1 MKAGKYTI
9 KDFFVNRYLKQV
21 IVPEIQRDY
30 VWQEEQLI
38 GLLNSLLADFF
49 KFATYESVNLD
60 SALRV
65 VDKELVESF
74 NTYRKRLTCTSNIG
88 FIYAY
93 NDEEFA
99 GRYFLI
105 DGQQRI
111 TSAFLI
117 LLTLAHRNRGLT
129 ERFRSTY
136 FEEGTLKFDY
146 KVRDASHDFLSKLVP
161 YLLDTPD
168 EKVDEQMWMYSDSDT
183 TIQNLFKNFHA
194 LQRFFSSSSFRQ
206 SLLENK
212 VTEEDLYSYLEEC
225 TEFYYFDTNISEQGE
240 DLYIYMNARG
250 EQVQSNENV
259 KADLLS
265 RLKTLEE
272 KNEYGAKW
280 EAWQDFF
287 WQNKGKSNKNADA
300 GFNEFLA
307 CVSGLT
313 NLLSSNASSFY
324 SPEEYKANGGIK
336 TSQILS
342 TLDLV
347 TIEKYVDCLKF
358 LQKHKDT
365 FKSRYAICGWVDACL
380 DAMWSI
386 FNGDRTN
393 WYADYNNDNRGAE
406 RNRMAFIW
414 PVLRFISKR
423 NEVVLPINEAFR
435 VLRIYYLHFTN
446 FDRSVANI
454 EKKIAELCTSY
465 DLSIAHIE
473 EQVEDLCN
481 FGPFIAFGNEEE
493 NLKHALYTSVDPGLV
508 YQYEELIWEI
518 EDHKFNLNGRDVG
531 GNNISH
537 LIALSPVPSLVELQ
551 KVKEKFYALFP
562 PGKQRYK
569 TLQNT
574 LLYYGP
580 YQHRESPWHYFNYNF
595 GDWRRTIRGRG
606 SEESNT
612 PAKAFERFFADFL
625 GFEGTLDDFLGAKRS
640 TVLRKEEAQK
650 HYQKVLWYSQTL
662 KNQTWSKGD
671 YIAFSNDWAG
681 QDDNFPDCPIIYN
694 TRGDFRGYFNCKLQ
708 DLLLADTPEHVTVL
722 ELPALLD
729 SSAID

>member
-30 VWQEEQLI
+30 VWQEEQLT

-49 KFATYESVNLD
+49 KFANYESVDWNTT
-60 SALRV
+60 LRPE
-65 VDKELVESF
+65 DAELAESF
-74 NTYRKRLTCTSNIG
+74 NTYRKRLTCASNIG

-93 NDEEFA
+93 SDEEFA

-111 TSAFLI
+111 TSAFLM
-117 LLTLAHRNRGLT
+117 LLTLAHRNQGLR

-136 FEEGTLKFDY
+136 FEEGTLKLDY
-146 KVRDASHDFLSKLVP
+146 KVRDASHDFLFKLVP

-168 EKVDEQMWMYSDSDT
+168 AKVDEQIWMYSDLDAT
-183 TIQNLFKNFHA
+183 VQNLFNNFNT
-194 LQRFFSSSSFRQ
+194 LQSFFSSPSFQQ
-206 SLLENK
+206 SLLKNT
-212 VTEEDLYSYLEEC
+212 VTEEDLYGYLEEY

-307 CVSGLT
+307 CIAGLT
-313 NLLSSNASSFY
+313 NLLSGSTSSFY
-324 SPEEYKANGGIK
+324 SPDEYKANAGIK

-342 TLDLV
+342 TLDLA
-347 TIEKYVDCLKF
+347 TIEKYVGCLIF
-358 LQKHKDT
+358 LQENKDT
-365 FKSRYAICGWVDACL
+365 FKNRYTNCGWVDTCL
-380 DAMWSI
+380 DSMWRI

-393 WYADYNNDNRGAE
+393 WYADYNNNDRGTE
-406 RNRMAFIW
+406 RNKMAFIW
-414 PVLRFISKR
+414 PVLRFMLKR

-435 VLRIYYLHFTN
+435 VLRIHYLHFTN

-454 EKKIAELCTSY
+454 GKE
-465 DLSIAHIE
+465 
-473 EQVEDLCN
+473 VEDLCN
-481 FGPFIAFGNEEE
+481 LGPFVAFGNEEE
-493 NLKHALYTSVDPGLV
+493 NRKHALYTSVDPGLV

-531 GNNISH
+531 GTNISH
-537 LIALSPVPSLVELQ
+537 LVELHPIPSLANLQ
-551 KVKEKFYALFP
+551 KVRDKFYELFP
-562 PGKQRYK
+562 PNQQHYK
-569 TLQNT
+569 TLQNV

-580 YQHRESPWHYFNYNF
+580 YQHRISPGYYFNYNF

-606 SEESNT
+606 SEELNM
-612 PAKAFERFFADFL
+612 PEKAFQRFFADFL
-625 GFEGTLDDFLGAKRS
+625 GFEGTLDEFLGRKRA
-640 TVLRKEEAQK
+640 TVLRKEDAHE
-650 HYQKVLWYSQTL
+650 HYQKVLWYSQSL
-662 KNQTWSKGD
+662 ENQTWSKGD

-681 QDDNFPDCPIIYN
+681 HDAHFLDCRIIYN
-694 TRGDFRGYFNCKLQ
+694 TQGDFRGRYHCALQ
-708 DLLLADTPEHVTVL
+708 DLLPVATIEQTNAF
-722 ELPALLD
+722 ELPIQVD
-729 SSAID
+729 SNLID

>member
-21 IVPEIQRDY
+21 IIPEIQRDY
-30 VWQEEQLI
+30 VWQEEQLV
-38 GLLNSLLADFF
+38 GFLNSLLTDFS
-49 KFATYESVNLD
+49 KFAKYESVNLE
-60 SALRV
+60 SALRLD
-65 VDKELVESF
+65 DKELAESF
-74 NTYRKRLTCTSNIG
+74 NIYRKRLTCASNIG

-93 NDEEFA
+93 NNEEFA

-117 LLTLAHRNRGLT
+117 LLTLAHRNKGLT
-129 ERFRSTY
+129 ERFGSTY
-136 FEEGTLKFDY
+136 FEEGTLKLDY
-146 KVRDASHDFLSKLVP
+146 KVREASHDFLFKLVP
-161 YLLDTPD
+161 YLLDTPE
-168 EKVDEQMWMYSDSDT
+168 EKVDEQMWMYSDSDA
-183 TIQNLFKNFHA
+183 TIKNLFKNFHS
-194 LQRFFSSSSFRQ
+194 LQRFFSSPSFQ
-206 SLLENK
+206 QYLLENS
-212 VTEEDLYSYLEEC
+212 VTEEDLYSYLEEY

-307 CVSGLT
+307 CIAGLT
-313 NLLSSNASSFY
+313 NLLCGNTNSFY
-324 SPEEYKANGGIK
+324 SPDEYKASGGIK

-342 TLDLV
+342 TLDLA
-347 TIEKYVDCLKF
+347 TIEKYVECLIF
-358 LQKHKDT
+358 LEKNKDT
-365 FKSRYAICGWVDACL
+365 FQSRYASCGWVDTCL

-393 WYADYNNDNRGAE
+393 WYANYNDDNRGTE
-406 RNRMAFIW
+406 RNKMAFIW
-414 PVLRFISKR
+414 PVLHYMSKR
-423 NEVVLPINEAFR
+423 DEVGVMPISEAFQ
-435 VLRIYYLHFTN
+435 VLRIHYLHFTN
-446 FDRSVANI
+446 FARSVAHI
-454 EKKIAELCTSY
+454 EKE
-465 DLSIAHIE
+465 
-473 EQVEDLCN
+473 VEDLCD
-481 FGPFIAFGNEEE
+481 FGPFVTSRNEEE
-493 NLKHALYTSVDPGLV
+493 NQKHALYKSVDPSLV

-518 EDHKFNLNGRDVG
+518 EDHKFNLNGKDVG
-531 GNNISH
+531 GTNISH
-537 LIALSPVPSLVELQ
+537 LVEFNPIPSLADLQ
-551 KVKEKFYALFP
+551 KVRDKFYELFP
-562 PGKQRYK
+562 PNKQRYK
-569 TLQNT
+569 TLQNV

-580 YQHRESPWHYFNYNF
+580 YQHRESPGYYFNYNF

-606 SEESNT
+606 SEELNIPT
-612 PAKAFERFFADFL
+612 KAFERFFADFL
-625 GFEGTLDDFLGAKRS
+625 GFEGPLDDFLRTKRA
-640 TVLRKEEAQK
+640 TVIGKEDAHER
-650 HYQKVLWYSQTL
+650 YQKVLWYSQSL
-662 KNQTWSKGD
+662 EDETWRNGD
-671 YIAFSNDWAG
+671 YIAFSNDWDGNDAH
-681 QDDNFPDCPIIYN
+681 FPDCRIIYN
-694 TRGDFRGYFNCKLQ
+694 TRGDFRGYFNSKLQ
-708 DLLLADTPEHVTVL
+708 DLLPIGTPKKTTAF